1 MAGRLPR
8 LGALGAALALT
19 GVTLALLLGGAA
31 SPPAAPAQVSCPAQP
46 TGFSPPGPGPTRFTM
61 LIRINQMDNVEA
73 YTNFNSAT
81 GGLGGYV
88 RPQDIFVINT
98 RFVSANP
105 NQPSTTPAVAAQL
118 ATALRNAFPC
128 NRIVAL
134 NGLTLNPTVAGY
146 AFSLFDHPAV
156 SALLTDFEQMDWDD
170 ARLAGAVFPP
180 WSQTFPNPAL
190 TRVKQWTGTLNGT
203 LASGVGSGKLSGLV
217 PIDDPSW
224 NFGQIAQVLDK
235 RNNRLARKR
244 GLQSVQIQP
253 TCTNS
258 GPTGYAARAKE
269 IIQQYKFKT
278 ITKKVKV
285 KGKTRTMTI
294 RRKFKKRA
302 KPLTNNLALQVS
314 FTDTPG
320 TGSLPIQR
328 TSAAT
333 AAACAVAALKPGGGA
348 IFFFASDDA
357 MRLLFQQ
364 PQIAAMRPAAS

>member
-8 LGALGAALALT
+8 LSALGAALALA
-19 GVTLALLLGGAA
+19 GVTFALLLGGAA

-61 LIRINQMDNVEA
+61 LIRINQMDNVAA

-81 GGLGGYV
+81 GGLGGYI

-128 NRIVAL
+128 NRIMAL

-156 SALLTDFEQMDWDD
+156 SALLTDFEPLDWEE
-170 ARLAGAVFPP
+170 ARLAGAPFPP
-180 WSQTFPNPAL
+180 WSQAFPTAL
-190 TRVKQWTGTLNGT
+190 TRVKEWTATLNGT
-203 LASGVGSGKLSGLV
+203 LASGVGAGKRSGLV
-217 PIDDPSW
+217 PLDDSRW

-244 GLQSVQIQP
+244 GLQSVQVQP
-253 TCTNS
+253 TCTNQ
-258 GPTGYAARAKE
+258 GPTGYAARAKQV
-269 IIQQYKFKT
+269 IQQYKFKT
-278 ITKKVKV
+278 ITKKIKV
-285 KGKTRTMTI
+285 KGKTRTRTF

-302 KPLTNNLALQVS
+302 MPLASNLALQVS

-320 TGSLPIQR
+320 VGTLPIQR

-364 PQIAAMRPAAS
+364 PQIAALRPPTS